1 MSSVCELGGLCS
13 YLYSTCL
20 SFNFENDYACKC
32 SCRGGS
38 CGAGKRGGGGGGCGG
53 VSATWQCQPLAVR
66 ATCAAQT
73 LTLAPKLTCKSARA
87 AEQRSPDSTESK
99 SRNQAKAKAI
109 AIAKAKCRQSSLHV
123 SWQVCCIPFPIPVTP
138 CSMGVC
144 VCALC
149 IQVLCLHLPSLWRF
163 SAKLSKFEHKWAT
176 RAAAQRT
183 DVQ

>member
-73 LTLAPKLTCKSARA
+73 LTLAPKLTCNSARA

-109 AIAKAKCRQSSLHV
+109 AKAIAIAKAKCRQSSLHV
-123 SWQVCCIPFPIPVTP
+123 SWQVCCIPRRLPRPLSPHCHALFNG
-138 CSMGVC
+138 CVC
-144 VCALC
+144 VCFVYSSFMSTFAEPVAL
-149 IQVLCLHLPSLWRF
+149 
-163 SAKLSKFEHKWAT
+163 
-176 RAAAQRT
+176 
-183 DVQ
+183 